1 MNALAV
7 QLQKYVEDGGGLL
20 VVLGPQATW
29 PTDIA
34 DILPVTFGVPVDRI
48 GDPAVRIGSIQSG
61 HTIFEP
67 FQLPRSGDFSV
78 ARVYGYRSSVAL
90 SSSQVL
96 AEFDTG
102 LPALVEREVGN
113 GRVLAWLSTL
123 DLQWSDFPLKP
134 VFLPFVH
141 RMSQYLAAYV
151 TPDPWLFVGQALNL
165 KSARVDGHSEGPNV
179 VLTPS
184 GRRLELNQEDTEVVE
199 LTEQGFYEIRN
210 RLNASSSTVVASNIE
225 VSESDLTPMD
235 PAEMLIATR
244 ANAEGF
250 STNTMPQTREIQGQ
264 TQQIWWY
271 LLCIGVFMLAVDTV
285 LSNLLSKA

>member
-1 MNALAV
+1 
-7 QLQKYVEDGGGLL
+7 
-20 VVLGPQATW
+20 
-29 PTDIA
+29 
-34 DILPVTFGVPVDRI
+34 
-48 GDPAVRIGSIQSG
+48 
-61 HTIFEP
+61 
-67 FQLPRSGDFSV
+67 
-78 ARVYGYRSSVAL
+78 
-90 SSSQVL
+90 
-96 AEFDTG
+96 
-102 LPALVEREVGN
+102 
-113 GRVLAWLSTL
+113 VLAWLSTL

-184 GRRLELNQEDTEVVE
+184 GRRLELNQGDTEVVE

-244 ANAEGF
+244 ANTEGF